1 MIDNAAIALH
11 LAGFREGLLADGY
24 DLTVDGYAEGIAHL
38 RITAGPA
45 ACADCLV
52 PKTLMA
58 SMLKESL
65 RGLPDIRAV
74 ELAYPQA

>member
-1 MIDNAAIALH
+1 MIDNTVIARH
-11 LAGFREGLLADGY
+11 LADFREGLVADGY
-24 DLTVDGYAEGIAHL
+24 DLTVDGYADGTARL
-38 RITAGPA
+38 RISAGPA

-65 RGLPDIRAV
+65 RGLPDIRVV
-74 ELAYPQA
+74 ELAYPLE